1 MGGARLESLAPSVAR
16 RGGASLV
23 IAKAVH
29 AALPPVMA
37 RAQAPLCASRPHV
50 ELDGAVVQAG
60 AGPRAAAPAA
70 NAGECCARCTAH
82 RGCNV
87 WVFCREASWC
97 AGQCWLKQA
106 EAGTNPR
113 NVRVR
118 AQGESVPWESG
129 TLDKDWIDPARPLP
143 AVDVSISAIALRT
156 AHGDIVLRLMPD
168 WSLPS
173 VDYLRRMAAGLPTQ
187 HDVCTQCEFY
197 RTEVRC
203 TIRDG
208 CRVCITWKCA
218 HDAYA
223 CVRAHGPGAG
233 WVSRSAALLARSAA
247 RIPPTGRPAWPCSG
261 KHRDTE
267 GPEAHG
273 ARRGRLGGRRTRSRL
288 LHLPRCSTGSALRT
302 RPHGYVSVR
311 MRGARAHACARIRVC
326 VLTPRLHCPVFARV
340 ADEASMQL
348 IERIVAMP
356 SSTPGGPNT
365 MRFLDERPQI
375 TVLPASVAASI

>member
-1 MGGARLESLAPSVAR
+1 MWGEDGGGVWSAAMRPRGTRRGRSMARAAAAVVLAAGALGATMAFLHHVLSARGMGGARLESLAPSVAR

-29 AALPPVMA
+29 AALPPVLA

-197 RTEVRC
+197 RTEVRA
-203 TIRDG
+203 RF
-208 CRVCITWKCA
+208 A
-218 HDAYA
+218 M
-223 CVRAHGPGAG
+223 GAG
-233 WVSRSAALLARSAA
+233 CAS
-247 RIPPTGRPAWPCSG
+247 
-261 KHRDTE
+261 
-267 GPEAHG
+267 
-273 ARRGRLGGRRTRSRL
+273 LGSVHMMLTR
-288 LHLPRCSTGSALRT
+288 
-302 RPHGYVSVR
+302 
-311 MRGARAHACARIRVC
+311 ACARTVRGLDGSRDLLRCLRARQPGFLLQGVLRGLVPANTVTQKGPKLMERGEVGWAGGGPGPDLFIYLGARPAAHFGHDHTGTCPCAC
-326 VLTPRLHCPVFARV
+326 VARV
-340 ADEASMQL
+340 RTHVRAFVCAC
-348 IERIVAMP
+348 
-356 SSTPGGPNT
+356 
-365 MRFLDERPQI
+365 
-375 TVLPASVAASI
+375 